1 MKRTRFYLM
10 ILSFLLLNVI
20 SLYGLNVS
28 ILIFQKDGID
38 KVSESSRVFEN
49 QIMNTLFDYGH
60 IVTNETISL
69 YENYDMASVN
79 GFNAAVDGFMDYF
92 VEIKLEYDISQS
104 KNPEAVSLENLKS
117 VDSPVHLAL
126 LAAPHNYSL
135 RPHHSH
141 LFPSLRLSSSIDGPI
156 YILVLLQVQVKA
168 QPQDAFQDI
177 SSLTPFHEI

>member
-1 MKRTRFYLM
+1 MKWTRFYLM

-117 VDSPVHLAL
+117 VDYVIKKVSTGEVFYKSEVISP
-126 LAAPHNYSL
+126 N
-135 RPHHSH
+135 
-141 LFPSLRLSSSIDGPI
+141 
-156 YILVLLQVQVKA
+156 KA
-168 QPQDAFQDI
+168 TVSNQYVGFNRFACEIADNINLKI
-177 SSLTPFHEI
+177 SGRM